1 MGIAV
6 NLDEGLIVPVIFNA
20 DQKDLGQIAREGRD
34 LVEKARAGRL
44 QLDEI
49 SDGTFTITN
58 LGTTGIE
65 LFTPIINPPQ
75 VAILGVGMV
84 QRRPIVVGD
93 ALAIRPA
100 VYFSLVFDHRA
111 VDGVPAANFL
121 QELKRLLEKPQDY
134 ALS

>member
-1 MGIAV
+1 
-6 NLDEGLIVPVIFNA
+6 
-20 DQKDLGQIAREGRD
+20 
-34 LVEKARAGRL
+34 
-44 QLDEI
+44 
-49 SDGTFTITN
+49 
-58 LGTTGIE
+58 
-65 LFTPIINPPQ
+65 

-100 VYFSLVFDHRA
+100 VYLSLVFDHRA

-134 ALS
+134 ALP